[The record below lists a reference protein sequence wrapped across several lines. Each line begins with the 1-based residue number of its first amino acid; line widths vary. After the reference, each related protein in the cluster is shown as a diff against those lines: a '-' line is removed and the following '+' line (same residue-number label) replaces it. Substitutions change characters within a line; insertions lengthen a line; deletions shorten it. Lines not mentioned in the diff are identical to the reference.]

1 MITNYISG
9 SHWRWEEVLP
19 PSPSEHLT
27 TCCCSSLS
35 RVQLFATPWTAARIP
50 CPSLFPRVCSDS
62 CPLNLWCHPTIS
74 SSVVPF
80 SSCLQS
86 FPASGSFPVSWLF
99 PSGGWSIGA
108 SASASVHPM
117 TSQGWFPIIL
127 TGLISLLSKGL
138 SGVFSST
145 AFQSINSLALS
156 FLYGLPLISI
166 HEYWRNH
173 SFDYTDLYRQSDVY
187 AF

>member
-117 TSQGWFPIIL
+117 NSQGWFPLIL
-127 TGLISLLSKGL
+127 TGLIFLGAISFPKTCETEIITII
-138 SGVFSST
+138 ST
-145 AFQSINSLALS
+145 LQMRKLKLRIIKEELVNGGARICF
-156 FLYGLPLISI
+156 
-166 HEYWRNH
+166 
-173 SFDYTDLYRQSDVY
+173 
-187 AF
+187 

>member
-1 MITNYISG
+1 MPLIFQIMLDFFFFNHIGAQFSSVVSDSLWPHGLQHT
-9 SHWRWEEVLP
+9 RP
-19 PSPSEHLT
+19 P
-27 TCCCSSLS
+27 CSSP
-35 RVQLFATPWTAARIP
+35 TPGLY
-50 CPSLFPRVCSDS
+50 SNS
-62 CPLNLWCHPTIS
+62 CPLSQWRHQTNS
-74 SSVVPF
+74 YSVVPF
-80 SSCLQS
+80 SSCLHS

-117 TSQGWFPIIL
+117 NSQGWFPLRL